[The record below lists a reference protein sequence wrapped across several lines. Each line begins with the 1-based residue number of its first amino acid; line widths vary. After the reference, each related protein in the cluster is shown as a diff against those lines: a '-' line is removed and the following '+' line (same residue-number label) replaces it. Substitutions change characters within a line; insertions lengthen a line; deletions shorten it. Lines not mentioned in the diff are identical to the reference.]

1 MTQAIGYAAQSADT
15 PVAPFSFERRELRGD
30 DVALDILYCGVCHS
44 DLHQARNDWGNS
56 IYPVVPGHEIIGRV
70 TAIGSDVT
78 SIAVGDVAAIGCLV
92 DSCMECGD
100 CLEDHEQYC
109 AKGATQTYNGKDRR
123 DGSLTFGGYSD
134 HIVARDHF
142 VIKLPAGLDPERAA
156 PLLCAGITTWSPL
169 RRWNVGPGTRVA
181 VAGLGGLG
189 HMGVKLAVGLGA
201 DVTVLTSSPGKVED
215 ALALG
220 AHRVVLTSDRE
231 AMKAAA
237 RSFDMVL
244 DTIPVAH
251 DVGPYLRL
259 LASRGVHVV
268 VGAIAMLPEIHSGML
283 LGGQKSLAG
292 SAIGGIAETKELLE
306 FCAEK
311 NILPDT
317 ETIAMQDILH
327 AFDRMERNDIKYRFV
342 IDMKT
347 LAAEKAA

>member
-15 PVAPFSFERRELRGD
+15 LVAPFTFERRALRAD
-30 DVALDILYCGVCHS
+30 DVAMDILYCGVCHS
-44 DLHQARNDWGNS
+44 DLHQARNDWGNTM
-56 IYPVVPGHEIIGRV
+56 YPVVPGHEIIGRV

-78 SIAVGDVAAIGCLV
+78 SVKIGDVAAIGCMV

-100 CLEDHEQYC
+100 CHEDHEQYC
-109 AKGATQTYNGKDRR
+109 AKGSTLTYNGKDRR
-123 DGSLTFGGYSD
+123 DGSPTYGGYSD

-142 VIKLPAGLDPERAA
+142 VIKLPEGLDAERAA

-169 RRWNVGPGTRVA
+169 RRWNVGSGTRVA

-201 DVTVLTSSPGKVED
+201 DVTVLTSSPNKVED

-220 AHRVVLTSDRE
+220 AHRVVLTSDPA

-251 DVGPYLRL
+251 DVSPYLRL
-259 LASRGVHVV
+259 LATRGVHVI

-283 LGGQKSLAG
+283 LSGQKSLAG
-292 SAIGGIAETKELLE
+292 SGIGGIAETRELLE

-327 AFDRMERNDIKYRFV
+327 AYDRMERNDIKYRFV
-342 IDMKT
+342 IDMAS
-347 LAAEKAA
+347 LAKEKA